1 MLYNIDENRDA
12 YYDMLDYLD
21 EQVYLTEEESL
32 ISPYQ
37 IPIISLNEQNFIH
50 FDYIKQLSSDESIE
64 SILDTLTET
73 HNLDNLSIAL
83 PEYELLVNPFLIE
96 SNINFELLPI
106 SEDSIAYQFCEA
118 CIDAFAES
126 GEEEWLGYLLEE
138 KEIEKIFKMNLNAK
152 KAIEIAKKAGADS
165 NYTDIINN
173 STQRKIYNDVLA
185 PALEKAKQDAKIRKE
200 AEEEKARKEDEER
213 RIRKYNEKKK
223 KELAK
228 DITKA
233 PKVGK
238 GRDKSLFNKGYHL
251 ARYNIKSTQRDL
263 QKAWDTGKGF
273 TGTAKELAGA
283 AAKHKGTLAAGAVA
297 VGGAG
302 LALKKFVDY
311 RKRVA
316 WEAKNKPRTWLAKKI
331 ASLRSIYQKYLAR
344 ARAARDKGQAS
355 IFQKVASTILGIIDA
370 LMKRL
375 QKAVN

>member
-1 MLYNIDENRDA
+1 MLYSIDENRDS
-12 YYDMLDYLD
+12 YYDILDYLD

-37 IPIISLNEQNFIH
+37 IPIISLNEQNFVH
-50 FDYIKQLSSDESIE
+50 FDYIKQFSSTGSSIE
-64 SILDTLTET
+64 SIVDTLAES

-83 PEYELLVNPFLIE
+83 PEYDLLANPFLME

-126 GEEEWLGYLLEE
+126 GDEEWLDYLLENNADTLHNILHQRGERNATNAQAAAEYSAVRNRIANELQDE
-138 KEIEKIFKMNLNAK
+138 KTRRTNAPWMFNADGTPKTNIPLEDKKGKAAETPPKQQSPSTNGSKQTTLQKGLNFIK
-152 KAIEIAKKAGADS
+152 
-165 NYTDIINN
+165 N
-173 STQRKIYNDVLA
+173 A
-185 PALEKAKQDAKIRKE
+185 P
-200 AEEEKARKEDEER
+200 
-213 RIRKYNEKKK
+213 N
-223 KELAK
+223 
-228 DITKA
+228 
-233 PKVGK
+233 
-238 GRDKSLFNKGYHL
+238 
-251 ARYNIKSTQRDL
+251 NIKTSYKNLGQDVSQGWEENGISGVGNALWKNKKTV
-263 QKAWDTGKGF
+263 A
-273 TGTAKELAGA
+273 GTAI
-283 AAKHKGTLAAGAVA
+283 A

-355 IFQKVASTILGIIDA
+355 IFQKIASTILGIIDA
-370 LMKRL
+370 LMRRL
-375 QKAVN
+375 QNAVNSKA

>member
-1 MLYNIDENRDA
+1 MLYSIDENRDS
-12 YYDMLDYLD
+12 YYDILDYLD

-37 IPIISLNEQNFIH
+37 IPIISLNEQNFVH
-50 FDYIKQLSSDESIE
+50 FDYIKQLSSDESSIE

-126 GEEEWLGYLLEE
+126 GDESWLDLLLEGPINDIFINANKAREEIQNARAGGNSNQEYENDIREKYTRANAQVVSQGMKDAIKANVAKQNTPPTQPTPKQDPEKSAPKASFFQKGIKTIRNAPKHVQVKYQRLGRDVSQGWE
-138 KEIEKIFKMNLNAK
+138 KE
-152 KAIEIAKKAGADS
+152 GVS
-165 NYTDIINN
+165 G
-173 STQRKIYNDVLA
+173 
-185 PALEKAKQDAKIRKE
+185 
-200 AEEEKARKEDEER
+200 
-213 RIRKYNEKKK
+213 
-223 KELAK
+223 
-228 DITKA
+228 
-233 PKVGK
+233 VGK
-238 GRDKSLFNKGYHL
+238 ALWKNKGTV
-251 ARYNIKSTQRDL
+251 A
-263 QKAWDTGKGF
+263 A
-273 TGTAKELAGA
+273 TA
-283 AAKHKGTLAAGAVA
+283 A
-297 VGGAG
+297 VGGAAG

-370 LMKRL
+370 LMRRL
-375 QKAVN
+375 QNAVNSKV